1 MGQSQDDFSFPLE
14 SDGDTNMGIGI
25 CEIGRSL
32 ERIYDPTVFVP
43 TATDGGFLLGQ
54 YRVLRKIPP

>member
-1 MGQSQDDFSFPLE
+1 E